1 MFYTQSH
8 NVIGIFI
15 IFVIFHPSREIF
27 TSYWTVTI
35 AYEGLQIQTYD
46 LHSRPM
52 RNEGY
57 NYLAFHTF
65 CNTGHLLFRLSTRS
79 CEFHD
84 WRRAFDRG
92 SFSTCFIWR
101 LMSQT
106 GFEHPTFCMRDESFT
121 SYVIYYS
128 LLNMD
133 KIASLE
139 ESHNQGDVDCFT
151 TDTGR
156 RRGTNCNLSYAW
168 VKRWQNFFFRR
179 GRGADSKSCRRLG
192 YWIPVATDVS
202 RKVRQWQFLCQ
213 TWIDV
218 QRYNMCMFLIC
229 SPCSV

>member
-1 MFYTQSH
+1 MFYTQPH

-15 IFVIFHPSREIF
+15 IFFIFHPSREIF
-27 TSYWTVTI
+27 TSCWIVTI
-35 AYEGLQIQTYD
+35 VYEGLQIQTYD

-57 NYLAFHTF
+57 NCLVFHTF

-139 ESHNQGDVDCFT
+139 ESHNQGDVNPKNMNVLQQTRDVEEEPIAICHIRELKGAKKIFFQT
-151 TDTGR
+151 RQGR
-156 RRGTNCNLSYAW
+156 R
-168 VKRWQNFFFRR
+168 
-179 GRGADSKSCRRLG
+179 
-192 YWIPVATDVS
+192 
-202 RKVRQWQFLCQ
+202 
-213 TWIDV
+213 
-218 QRYNMCMFLIC
+218 
-229 SPCSV
+229 